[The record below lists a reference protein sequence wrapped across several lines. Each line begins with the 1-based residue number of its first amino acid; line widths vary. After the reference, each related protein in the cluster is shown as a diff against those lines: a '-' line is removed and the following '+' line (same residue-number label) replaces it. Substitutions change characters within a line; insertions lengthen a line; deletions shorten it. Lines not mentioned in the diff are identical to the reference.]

1 MTIARSTVIA
11 VLAAAAL
18 VAQSGLASSKSVIT
32 VMSGQINKN
41 KSTSSTTPHPPA
53 PHAPA
58 VMQITKP
65 KNVPATAQNALGHP
79 H

>member
-11 VLAAAAL
+11 ALATVAL

-32 VMSGQINKN
+32 VMSGQITKN

-53 PHAPA
+53 SHSPA
-58 VMQITKP
+58 VTQITKP
-65 KNVPATAQNALGHP
+65 KNVPATAQCALGHP